1 MGKDTLDG
9 GEQVEIVFARKERG
23 PRVGSAS
30 RRRREKGFVW
40 ASGRVQ
46 FGTTCSI
53 LASRIETAAFGGGVS
68 D

>member
-46 FGTTCSI
+46 FGTIPALCCPELKRQHS
-53 LASRIETAAFGGGVS
+53 AEA
-68 D
+68 